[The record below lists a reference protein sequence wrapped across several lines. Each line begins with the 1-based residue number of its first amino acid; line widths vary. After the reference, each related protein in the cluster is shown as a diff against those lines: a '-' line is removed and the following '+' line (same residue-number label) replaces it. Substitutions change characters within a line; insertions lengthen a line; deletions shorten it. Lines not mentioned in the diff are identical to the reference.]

1 MTSSGR
7 TSPTLVIGRTM
18 TMVTSG
24 VKLVGMRE
32 AMDFESRLIFDG
44 LLQTPFSQYWDLIDS
59 EKLTLVRINV
69 RIKTR

>member
-59 EKLTLVRINV
+59 EKLTLVRITV